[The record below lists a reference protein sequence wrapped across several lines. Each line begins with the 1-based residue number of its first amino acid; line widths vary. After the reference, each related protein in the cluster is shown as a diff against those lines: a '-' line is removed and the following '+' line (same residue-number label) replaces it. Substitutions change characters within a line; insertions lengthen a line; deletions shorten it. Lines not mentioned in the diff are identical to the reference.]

1 MAYGKLCCFLLLTL
15 GILAAIIA
23 PTIILTSKPSQ
34 ARCRER
40 GYLHGAVA
48 ADSKACS
55 DIGRDVLKK
64 QGSAVDAAIAALIC
78 TSVINPQS
86 MGLGGGVIFTI
97 YNATTGKIEVINARE
112 TLPKSVEESLLS
124 HCNASYSTLGHGSKW
139 IGVPGELQGYQE
151 AHRRYGRLPWSDL
164 FQPTIQLLRGGLR
177 VPKVLSQFLNHS
189 DLQKLVYHSSL
200 RQLFF
205 RDNRVL
211 KEGDVL
217 EWPTMIETLETVA
230 RLGAEALYKGELA
243 NKLLEDIR
251 KEGSILRAEDL
262 SEFQPEVVA
271 PLKFDLGDYTLYS
284 PPPPAGGAILS
295 YILNVLKEFNFT
307 KESVAQTK
315 RKVDTYHLIAEV
327 MKFAN
332 GQKWK
337 LYDRRNASNPK
348 VLQDLLSYSSAQ
360 QTKKSIDNW
369 GNHTLD
375 KYSSIPHRS
384 ESPGTSHV
392 SVISADGSAVSVT
405 STINVPF
412 GSRVYSPSTGIILNN
427 EIWDFCQW
435 SQDLKRKVVPGER
448 PPSSMMPS
456 ILISR
461 DKKSKLVIGGS
472 GGEMIVSSTALAI
485 MNKLWFGYDLKNAIR
500 EPIFHVNGKAEIKV
514 EKNFSKEIEDG
525 LRERGHQVERN
536 GLFLNVVQAIYQE
549 GECLYAESD
558 KRKLGE
564 ASGY

>member
-1 MAYGKLCCFLLLTL
+1 MVV
-15 GILAAIIA
+15 
-23 PTIILTSKPSQ
+23 
-34 ARCRER
+34 E
-40 GYLHGAVA
+40 
-48 ADSKACS
+48 
-55 DIGRDVLKK
+55 
-64 QGSAVDAAIAALIC
+64 
-78 TSVINPQS
+78 
-86 MGLGGGVIFTI
+86 GLW
-97 YNATTGKIEVINARE
+97 
-112 TLPKSVEESLLS
+112 L
-124 HCNASYSTLGHGSKW
+124 
-139 IGVPGELQGYQE
+139 
-151 AHRRYGRLPWSDL
+151 
-164 FQPTIQLLRGGLR
+164 
-177 VPKVLSQFLNHS
+177 
-189 DLQKLVYHSSL
+189 
-200 RQLFF
+200 
-205 RDNRVL
+205 
-211 KEGDVL
+211 
-217 EWPTMIETLETVA
+217 
-230 RLGAEALYKGELA
+230 
-243 NKLLEDIR
+243 
-251 KEGSILRAEDL
+251 DL

-392 SVISADGSAVSVT
+392 SVISADGMRAPFFPMPLAFS
-405 STINVPF
+405 PLRF

-427 EIWDFCQW
+427 EIWDFCQCPLFQ
-435 SQDLKRKVVPGER
+435 SQLPSSSQEVSLDKTGAPYCPCVAGER

>member
-1 MAYGKLCCFLLLTL
+1 AEGTITGVTLFRSATLVLQTLLLLVGWLRTIL
-15 GILAAIIA
+15 LAAI
-23 PTIILTSKPSQ
+23 PS
-34 ARCRER
+34 
-40 GYLHGAVA
+40 L
-48 ADSKACS
+48 
-55 DIGRDVLKK
+55 
-64 QGSAVDAAIAALIC
+64 
-78 TSVINPQS
+78 
-86 MGLGGGVIFTI
+86 
-97 YNATTGKIEVINARE
+97 
-112 TLPKSVEESLLS
+112 
-124 HCNASYSTLGHGSKW
+124 
-139 IGVPGELQGYQE
+139 
-151 AHRRYGRLPWSDL
+151 
-164 FQPTIQLLRGGLR
+164 
-177 VPKVLSQFLNHS
+177 
-189 DLQKLVYHSSL
+189 HSSQSAANL
-200 RQLFF
+200 S
-205 RDNRVL
+205 NR
-211 KEGDVL
+211 
-217 EWPTMIETLETVA
+217 
-230 RLGAEALYKGELA
+230 
-243 NKLLEDIR
+243 
-251 KEGSILRAEDL
+251 
-262 SEFQPEVVA
+262 
-271 PLKFDLGDYTLYS
+271 
-284 PPPPAGGAILS
+284 
-295 YILNVLKEFNFT
+295 
-307 KESVAQTK
+307 
-315 RKVDTYHLIAEV
+315 
-327 MKFAN
+327 
-332 GQKWK
+332 
-337 LYDRRNASNPK
+337 

>member
-1 MAYGKLCCFLLLTL
+1 MAYGKLCGYLLLTL

-23 PTIILTSKPSQ
+23 PTIILTSKWSQ
-34 ARCRER
+34 ANCRER

-48 ADSKACS
+48 ADSKTCS
-55 DIGRDVLKK
+55 EIGRDILKK

-97 YNATTGKIEVINARE
+97 YNATTEKIEVINARE
-112 TLPKSVEESLLS
+112 TLPKAVEESLLR
-124 HCNASYSTLGHGSKW
+124 HCSSSYSSWGQGSRW
-139 IGVPGELQGYQE
+139 IGVPGELRGYQE

-177 VPKVLSQFLNHS
+177 MPRVLSQFLNHS
-189 DLQKLVYHSSL
+189 GLQKLVYQSSL

-205 RDNRVL
+205 QGNRVL

-230 RLGAEALYKGELA
+230 RLGADAMYKGELA
-243 NKLLEDIR
+243 NNLLEDIR

-271 PLKFDLGDYTLYS
+271 PLDFDLGDYTLYT

-295 YILNVLKEFNFT
+295 YILNVLKEYNFT

-337 LYDRRNASNPK
+337 LYDHRNPSNPK
-348 VLQDLLSYSSAQ
+348 VFQDLLSYSLAQ
-360 QTKKSIDNW
+360 QTKESIDYW

-375 KYSSIPHRS
+375 KYSSIPHGS

-412 GSRVYSPSTGIILNN
+412 GSRVYSPRTGIILNN
-427 EIWDFCQW
+427 EIWDFCNW
-435 SQDLKRKVVPGER
+435 SLDLKKKVVPGER
-448 PPSSMMPS
+448 PPSSMVPS

-461 DKKSKLVIGGS
+461 DKKSKLVIGGA
-472 GGEMIVSSTALAI
+472 GGELIIPSMALAI
-485 MNKLWFGYDLKNAIR
+485 MNKLWFGYDLKNAIK
-500 EPIFHVNGKAEIKV
+500 EPIFHVNAEAKIEF

-525 LRERGHQVERN
+525 LRDRGHQVQSKE
-536 GLFLNVVQAIYQE
+536 LFLNVVQAIYQE